1 MEKDIVEKKK
11 EIQKNINRTHEV
23 QEDSRLN
30 VLNRQVNEY
39 ISDIKKGNERH

>member
-1 MEKDIVEKKK
+1 
-11 EIQKNINRTHEV
+11 V

-39 ISDIKKGNERH
+39 ITEIKKGNDRHALMEAEMRK